1 MSEAARSDLLQ
12 RARRV
17 CEGAAAPA
25 ARDVDRQARFPAEA
39 LDALR
44 KERLLGIM
52 VPSAHGGEDACLSD
66 VAAVCQALA
75 GSCAS
80 TAMIYAMHQIQIAC
94 LVRHAAG
101 SEFVGRYLESCC
113 ERQLLIASAT
123 SEIGVGG
130 DIRTSRCA
138 VEPDAD
144 GVKLEKQ
151 ASVVSYGAYC
161 DGILATARR
170 HPEAAASDQVAILLE
185 RDHTAL
191 TQLSEWDTLGMRGT
205 CSCGFTVR
213 GRERADHVLAHPFE
227 RIASETMHPVS
238 HLLWAHVWLGI
249 ASSAVASARRFVR
262 AEARKKPGTTPPGAL
277 RVAELVSKLDVL
289 RGSVRDALQSFEARR
304 DDPEALQS
312 MRFQIHMNGLKVST
326 AEQVPPIVLAAMG
339 ICGIAS
345 YRNDSEYS
353 LGQKLRDALGA
364 AVMIAND
371 RLYGNNAML
380 LLVSKED

>member
-1 MSEAARSDLLQ
+1 MGPGSDLLE

-17 CEGAAAPA
+17 CDGAAAPA
-25 ARDVDRQARFPAEA
+25 ARDVDRQARFPSEA
-39 LDALR
+39 IDALR
-44 KERLLGIM
+44 KERLLGIAI
-52 VPSAHGGEDACLSD
+52 PRPHGGEDASLTE
-66 VAAVCQALA
+66 VAEVCQLLA

-80 TAMIYAMHQIQIAC
+80 TAMIYAMHQIQVAC
-94 LVRHAAG
+94 LVRHAAD
-101 SEFVGRYLESCC
+101 SAFVRSYLEACC

-138 VEPDAD
+138 VEPDAA
-144 GVKLEKQ
+144 GVRLEKQ
-151 ASVVSYGAYC
+151 ASVVSYGAHC
-161 DGILATARR
+161 DAILATARR
-170 HPEAAASDQVAILLE
+170 HPEAAPSDQVAILLE
-185 RDHTAL
+185 REQTTL

-213 GRERADHVLAHPFE
+213 ATARAEHVLPQPFE
-227 RIASETMHPVS
+227 RIAAETMHPVS

-249 ASSAVASARRFVR
+249 ANSAVSCARRFVR
-262 AEARKKPGTTPPGAL
+262 TEARKKPGTTPPGAL

-289 RGSVRDALQSFEARR
+289 RGSIRDALGSFEARR
-304 DDPEALQS
+304 DDPEALS
-312 MRFQIHMNGLKVST
+312 AMRFQIHMNGLKVST

-339 ICGIAS
+339 VCGIAS
-345 YRNDSEYS
+345 YRNDTDYA

-364 AVMIAND
+364 GVMIAND

>member
-1 MSEAARSDLLQ
+1 VSEDSRSDLLE

-17 CEGAAAPA
+17 CEGAAGPA
-25 ARDVDRQARFPAEA
+25 ARDVDRDARFPAEA
-39 LDALR
+39 VEALR
-44 KERLLGIM
+44 KERLLGIA
-52 VPSAHGGEDACLSD
+52 VPRAYGGEDASLSD
-66 VAAVCQALA
+66 VAAVCRQLA

-80 TAMIYAMHQIQIAC
+80 TAMIYAMHQIQVAC
-94 LVRHAAG
+94 LVRHGGDSA
-101 SEFVGRYLESCC
+101 FVRRYLGACC

-138 VEPDAD
+138 VEPDEG

-151 ASVVSYGAYC
+151 ASVVSYGAHC
-161 DGILATARR
+161 DAILATARR
-170 HPEAAASDQVAILLE
+170 HPEAAPSDQVAVLLE
-185 RDHTAL
+185 REHTSL
-191 TQLSEWDTLGMRGT
+191 TQLSAWDTLGMRGT

-213 GRERADHVLAHPFE
+213 ARASAEQVLPHPFE
-227 RIASETMHPVS
+227 RIAAETMHPVS

-249 ASSAVASARRFVR
+249 AGSAVASARRFVR

-289 RGSVRDALQSFEARR
+289 RGSVRDALRSFEQRR
-304 DDPEALQS
+304 ADPEALS
-312 MRFQIHMNGLKVST
+312 AMRFQIHMNGLKVST

-345 YRNDSEYS
+345 YRNDTEYA

-364 AVMIAND
+364 GVMIAND